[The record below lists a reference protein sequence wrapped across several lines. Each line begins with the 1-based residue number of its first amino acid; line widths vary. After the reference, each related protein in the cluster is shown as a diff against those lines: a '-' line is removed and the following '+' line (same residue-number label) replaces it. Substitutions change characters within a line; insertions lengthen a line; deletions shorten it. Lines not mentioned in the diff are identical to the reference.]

1 MPFSSTRSEPT
12 RKGHQ
17 MYLHQRPVRLLL
29 RGNRA
34 LEGTMHVA
42 EGQSLIG
49 FLDSR
54 KAFLNLTSV
63 RWLDGRGSGSSLPHL
78 SIRVSQIVWVVPLDA
93 SLALTSAVEPTDQSR
108 EVELELVGD
117 VGVRVRLNIAD
128 EQRMS
133 DYLDSNPSF
142 VPLRSAHVRESNELM
157 ERIAVNHTAILTV
170 RET

>member
-1 MPFSSTRSEPT
+1 
-12 RKGHQ
+12 
-17 MYLHQRPVRLLL
+17 
-29 RGNRA
+29 
-34 LEGTMHVA
+34 MHLA

-54 KAFLNLTSV
+54 KAFLNLTEV
-63 RWLDGRGSGSSLPHL
+63 HWLDGRGGGSSLPHL
-78 SIRVSQIVWVVPLDA
+78 AIRISQIVWVVPQDP
-93 SLALTSAVEPTDQSR
+93 SLALSSAVVPTEQSR

-117 VGVRVRLNIAD
+117 VGIRVRLNIAD

-142 VPLRSAHVRESNELM
+142 VPLRSVRVRETQEVM
-157 ERIAVNHTAILTV
+157 ERIAVNHTAVLTV